1 MKKGEKSETIL
12 FVRYNEATLNG
23 NGGGRQ
29 TD

>member
-12 FVRYNEATLNG
+12 FARYNEATSNG